1 MEPNAAGGIPPGSIP
16 SKAKQL
22 GLDNVLLNGEG
33 NLNAESNGLSPEE
46 LPNESTGEGGL
57 SPEELSQFLSKVANG
72 FSGEKMISELEQIIA
87 KAKNEEILESLKKIG
102 NAEKFYQTNKTP
114 ITDPSTGKQ
123 DPKASELA
131 AKLLE
136 KIKPLT
142 EAKAMYNHR
151 IAQTVERKK
160 KKTRGNPFRVLM
172 GKVGK
177 LLDHGIEKSDIVRY
191 LAKLKYWNNET
202 IERAV
207 DIVRDYNKKK
217 KTKDDDSETTTKKEV
232 VKEVLK
238 DTKNHKESSANKNT
252 RVAALDYDK
261 TPDFTKRSTAEL
273 IMRVCY
279 LLDVVED
286 GKSTIQV
293 KDMDKNVDKKSAKSQ
308 LKDIRVALEKRGFDK
323 EDLSNLGLGA

>member
-1 MEPNAAGGIPPGSIP
+1 MEPNSPTLPPGSGP
-16 SKAKQL
+16 AAQANGL
-22 GLDNVLLNGEG
+22 ANVRLDNNVSE
-33 NLNAESNGLSPEE
+33 ESNGLSPQ
-46 LPNESTGEGGL
+46 
-57 SPEELSQFLSKVANG
+57 ELSEFLNKVVQG
-72 FSGEKMISELEQIIA
+72 YKGDSMISELEQLLS
-87 KAKNEEILESLKKIG
+87 KSQNDEIKQALTKIG
-102 NAEKFYQTNKTP
+102 ETEKFYRTNQTP

-123 DPKASELA
+123 DPTTGELA
-131 AKLLE
+131 TKLLA
-136 KIKPLT
+136 KIKPLIK
-142 EAKAMYNHR
+142 AKAMYNHR

-177 LLDHGIEKSDIVRY
+177 LLDHGIEKNDIVRY

-217 KTKDDDSETTTKKEV
+217 KSKDDDKSSKSDKKV
-232 VKEVLK
+232 VKDVIEEVK
-238 DTKNHKESSANKNT
+238 EHKSASSSNNTKT
-252 RVAALDYDK
+252 AALDYDK
-261 TPDFTKRSTAEL
+261 VPDFKKKSTAEL

-286 GKSTIQV
+286 GKSTIQI

-308 LKDIRVALEKRGFDK
+308 LKDIRVALEERGFDK
-323 EDLSNLGLGA
+323 EELSNIGLGI

>member
-1 MEPNAAGGIPPGSIP
+1 MEPNSPNLPPGSGP
-16 SKAKQL
+16 AAQANGL
-22 GLDNVLLNGEG
+22 ANVRLDNNSLN
-33 NLNAESNGLSPEE
+33 ESNGLSPQ
-46 LPNESTGEGGL
+46 
-57 SPEELSQFLSKVANG
+57 ELSEFLNKVVQG
-72 FSGEKMISELEQIIA
+72 YKGDSMISELEQLLS
-87 KAKNEEILESLKKIG
+87 KSQNDEIKQALTKIG
-102 NAEKFYQTNKTP
+102 ETEKFYRTNQTP

-123 DPKASELA
+123 DPTTGELA
-131 AKLLE
+131 TKLLA
-136 KIKPLT
+136 KIKPLIK
-142 EAKAMYNHR
+142 AKAMYNHR

-177 LLDHGIEKSDIVRY
+177 LLDHGIEKNDIVRY

-217 KTKDDDSETTTKKEV
+217 KSKDDDKSSKSDKKV
-232 VKEVLK
+232 VKDVIEEVK
-238 DTKNHKESSANKNT
+238 EHKSASSSNNTKT
-252 RVAALDYDK
+252 AALDYDK
-261 TPDFTKRSTAEL
+261 VPDFKKKSTAEL

-286 GKSTIQV
+286 GKSTIQI

-308 LKDIRVALEKRGFDK
+308 LKDIRVALEERGFDK
-323 EDLSNLGLGA
+323 EELSNIGLGI

>member
-1 MEPNAAGGIPPGSIP
+1 MEPNSPNLPPGSGP
-16 SKAKQL
+16 AAQANGL
-22 GLDNVLLNGEG
+22 ANVRLDNNSLN
-33 NLNAESNGLSPEE
+33 ESNGLSPQ
-46 LPNESTGEGGL
+46 
-57 SPEELSQFLSKVANG
+57 ELSEFLNKVVQG
-72 FSGEKMISELEQIIA
+72 YKGDSMISELEQLLS
-87 KAKNEEILESLKKIG
+87 KSQNDEIKQALTKIG
-102 NAEKFYQTNKTP
+102 ETEKFYRTNQTP

-123 DPKASELA
+123 DPTTGELA
-131 AKLLE
+131 TKLLE
-136 KIKPLT
+136 KIKPLIK
-142 EAKAMYNHR
+142 AKAMYNHR

-177 LLDHGIEKSDIVRY
+177 LLDHGIEKNDIVRY

-217 KTKDDDSETTTKKEV
+217 KSKDDDKSSKSDKKV
-232 VKEVLK
+232 VKDVIEEVK
-238 DTKNHKESSANKNT
+238 EHKSASSSNNTKT
-252 RVAALDYDK
+252 AALDYDK
-261 TPDFTKRSTAEL
+261 VPDFKKKSTAEL

-286 GKSTIQV
+286 GKSTIQI

-308 LKDIRVALEKRGFDK
+308 LKDIRVALEERGFDK
-323 EDLSNLGLGA
+323 EELSNIGLGI

>member
-1 MEPNAAGGIPPGSIP
+1 MEPNSPNLPLGSGQAAQANGL
-16 SKAKQL
+16 ANVR
-22 GLDNVLLNGEG
+22 LDNNGSD
-33 NLNAESNGLSPEE
+33 ESNGLSPQ
-46 LPNESTGEGGL
+46 
-57 SPEELSQFLSKVANG
+57 ELSKFLNKVVQG
-72 FSGEKMISELEQIIA
+72 YKGDSMISELEQLLS
-87 KAKNEEILESLKKIG
+87 KSQNDEIKQALTKIG
-102 NAEKFYQTNKTP
+102 ETEKFYRTNQTP

-123 DPKASELA
+123 DPTSGELA
-131 AKLLE
+131 TKLLV
-136 KIKPLT
+136 KIKPLIK
-142 EAKAMYNHR
+142 AKAMYNHR

-177 LLDHGIEKSDIVRY
+177 LLDHGIEKNDIVRY

-217 KTKDDDSETTTKKEV
+217 KSKDDNKSSKSDKKV
-232 VKEVLK
+232 VKDVIEEVK
-238 DTKNHKESSANKNT
+238 EHKSASSSNNTKT
-252 RVAALDYDK
+252 AALDYDK
-261 TPDFTKRSTAEL
+261 VPDFKKKSTAEL

-286 GKSTIQV
+286 GKSTIQI

-308 LKDIRVALEKRGFDK
+308 LKDIRVALEERGFDK
-323 EDLSNLGLGA
+323 EELSNIGLGI

>member
-1 MEPNAAGGIPPGSIP
+1 MEPNSPTLPPGSGP
-16 SKAKQL
+16 AAQANGL
-22 GLDNVLLNGEG
+22 ANVRLDNNGLN
-33 NLNAESNGLSPEE
+33 ESNGLSPQ
-46 LPNESTGEGGL
+46 
-57 SPEELSQFLSKVANG
+57 ELSEFLNKVVQG
-72 FSGEKMISELEQIIA
+72 YKGDSMISELEQLLS
-87 KAKNEEILESLKKIG
+87 KSQNDEIKQALTKIG
-102 NAEKFYQTNKTP
+102 ETEKFYRTNQTP

-123 DPKASELA
+123 DPTTGELA
-131 AKLLE
+131 TKLLA
-136 KIKPLT
+136 KIKPLIK
-142 EAKAMYNHR
+142 AKAMYNHR

-177 LLDHGIEKSDIVRY
+177 LLDHGIEKNDIVRY

-217 KTKDDDSETTTKKEV
+217 KSKDDDNSSKSDKKV
-232 VKEVLK
+232 VKDVIEEVK
-238 DTKNHKESSANKNT
+238 EHKSASSSNNTKT
-252 RVAALDYDK
+252 AALDYDK
-261 TPDFTKRSTAEL
+261 VPDFKKKSTAEL

-286 GKSTIQV
+286 GKSTIQI

-308 LKDIRVALEKRGFDK
+308 LKDIRVALEERGFDK
-323 EDLSNLGLGA
+323 EELSNIGLGI

>member
-1 MEPNAAGGIPPGSIP
+1 MEPNSPTLPPGSGP
-16 SKAKQL
+16 AAQANGL
-22 GLDNVLLNGEG
+22 ANVRLDNNVSE
-33 NLNAESNGLSPEE
+33 ESNGLSPQ
-46 LPNESTGEGGL
+46 
-57 SPEELSQFLSKVANG
+57 ELSEFLNKVVQG
-72 FSGEKMISELEQIIA
+72 YKGDSMISELEQLLS
-87 KAKNEEILESLKKIG
+87 KSQNDEIKQALTKIG
-102 NAEKFYQTNKTP
+102 ETEKFYRTNQTP

-123 DPKASELA
+123 DPTTSELA
-131 AKLLE
+131 TKLLV
-136 KIKPLT
+136 KIKPLIK
-142 EAKAMYNHR
+142 AKAMYNHR

-177 LLDHGIEKSDIVRY
+177 LLDHGIEKNDIVRY

-217 KTKDDDSETTTKKEV
+217 KSKDDDKSSKSDKEV
-232 VKEVLK
+232 VKDVVEEVK
-238 DTKNHKESSANKNT
+238 EHKSASSSNNTKT
-252 RVAALDYDK
+252 AALDYDK
-261 TPDFTKRSTAEL
+261 VPDFKKKSTAEL

-286 GKSTIQV
+286 GKSTIQI

-308 LKDIRVALEKRGFDK
+308 LKDIRVALEERGFDK
-323 EDLSNLGLGA
+323 EELSNIGLGI

>member
-1 MEPNAAGGIPPGSIP
+1 MEPNSPNLPLGSGPAAQANGL
-16 SKAKQL
+16 ANVR
-22 GLDNVLLNGEG
+22 LDNNGSD
-33 NLNAESNGLSPEE
+33 ESNGLSPQ
-46 LPNESTGEGGL
+46 
-57 SPEELSQFLSKVANG
+57 ELSKFLNKVVQG
-72 FSGEKMISELEQIIA
+72 YKGDSMISELEQLLS
-87 KAKNEEILESLKKIG
+87 KSQNDEIKQALTKIG
-102 NAEKFYQTNKTP
+102 ETEKFYRTNQTP

-123 DPKASELA
+123 DPTTGELA
-131 AKLLE
+131 TKLLA
-136 KIKPLT
+136 KIKPLIK
-142 EAKAMYNHR
+142 AKAMYNHR

-177 LLDHGIEKSDIVRY
+177 LLDHGIEKNDIVRY

-217 KTKDDDSETTTKKEV
+217 KSKDDDNSSKSDKKV
-232 VKEVLK
+232 VKDVIEEVK
-238 DTKNHKESSANKNT
+238 EHKSASSSNNTKT
-252 RVAALDYDK
+252 AALDYDK
-261 TPDFTKRSTAEL
+261 VPDFKKKSTAEL

-286 GKSTIQV
+286 GKSTIQI

-308 LKDIRVALEKRGFDK
+308 LKDIRVALEERGFDK
-323 EDLSNLGLGA
+323 EELSNIGLGI